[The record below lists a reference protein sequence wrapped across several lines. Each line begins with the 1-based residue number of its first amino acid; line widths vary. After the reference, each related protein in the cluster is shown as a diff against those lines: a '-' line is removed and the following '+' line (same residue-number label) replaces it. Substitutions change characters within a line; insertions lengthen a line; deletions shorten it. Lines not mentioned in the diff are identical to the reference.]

1 MMDMGERT
9 LHAAKQP
16 LNGSIDIP
24 GDKSISHRAVI
35 FGSLAKGT
43 TRITNF
49 LDGEDCLRTV
59 RIFQEMG
66 VTITV
71 EGTIVT
77 ITSDGVKSLQE
88 PKNPLYFGNSGTT
101 ARLMLGLLA
110 GLPFFSVAHGDPHLT
125 IRPMDRVAVPLKE
138 MGAKFDGRANG
149 SFLPMS
155 VRGSKLTGITYK
167 MPVKSAQVKSALLLA
182 GLLAE
187 GQTTVIEETVTRDHT
202 ENMLRAFGADIHAE
216 QGKATITNRGELR
229 ATDVVVPG
237 DISSAAFFL
246 VAAAIVP
253 GSKLTLRRVGLNETR
268 TGLLDVLEQMGAK
281 FSISNRQETGGE
293 LYGDITIEYTKL
305 KGTVIEGDIIPRLID
320 EIPIISLLATQ
331 ADGKTVIKD
340 AEELRVKETDR
351 IAAVADVL
359 TVFGAKAEETDD
371 GLVIHGGSKLGGG
384 SVKSY
389 SDHRIAM
396 MSAIASLI
404 TTSAVTIDDVSSINV
419 SYPTFFEHMETIQ
432 K

>member
-1 MMDMGERT
+1 MGERT

>member
-1 MMDMGERT
+1 MGERT

-77 ITSDGVKSLQE
+77 ITSEGIKSLQE

-138 MGAKFDGRANG
+138 MGAKFDGRENG

-293 LYGDITIEYTKL
+293 VYGDITIEYTKL

-331 ADGKTVIKD
+331 AEGKTVIKD